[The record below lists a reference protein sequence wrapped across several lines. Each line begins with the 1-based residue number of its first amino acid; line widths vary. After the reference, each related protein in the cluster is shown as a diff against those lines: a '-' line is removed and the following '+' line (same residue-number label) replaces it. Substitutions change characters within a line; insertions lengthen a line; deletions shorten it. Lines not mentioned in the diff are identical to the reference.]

1 MPTVPSYGAPQVQRT
16 GLRGGEDQ
24 SRADI
29 DALGGAQARQMAQ
42 AAQGLGQAADAMQR
56 IQDRGDQ
63 TALLDADA
71 KIKASYAE
79 WALEESKNTGVA
91 AKGATERAREWWKTN
106 ADNLGKDIQNPLVK
120 KRFEAAVSAQT
131 SASVQHFGSH
141 ENQQLEVVAAQTA
154 DSSVKGSIKLAAEIP
169 TDANIALQ
177 KAAIVGAM
185 QAYGGNKWSPEVMKE
200 KTDTAISG
208 MHTAVFNNLFARDPI
223 GAETY
228 YKANRK
234 EIDPTQYDQIETK
247 LKAGVADA
255 EGANGARSVIGEFAK
270 SLKGSDPLPQADI
283 DAKLVDMFGGKP
295 ETLKAAR
302 TELDRQTALRDR
314 DVAKTEANA
323 LKGINAAY
331 AQGTPLAALK
341 RLPEWSQLS
350 GTAQVQMQEHITDRN
365 HMLWARSIEDRNR
378 LQREQELKYAPEV
391 LRWSQPEVLAGMTE
405 DQIMQKLPTIG
416 LANTERLLQQRKAL
430 MSSQAKLQDAKLDA
444 DTFNDAF
451 LQATGINP
459 KTKLTP
465 EYADAVV
472 RARNAVES
480 SIASLQGNKG
490 RELTRQEKD
499 AEVRR
504 IVGAK
509 VIEKGFFSDSEKPE
523 IMLNDKQVRDALV
536 EVSAPGANGQPVR
549 TKIPVSS
556 IPVNEFSAVQARLRK
571 EGSPYSTA
579 DVVQAWHEFTLAK
592 KGKK

>member
-1 MPTVPSYGAPQVQRT
+1 MATVPIYDRPQVQQQ
-16 GLRGGEDQ
+16 GLRGGESQ
-24 SRADI
+24 SRADV
-29 DALGGAQARQMAQ
+29 DALGGAQARSMAQ
-42 AAQGLGQAADAMQR
+42 AAQGLAQGAETMQR
-56 IQDRGDQ
+56 IQDRDDQ

-79 WALEESKNTGVA
+79 WAVAEGKNTGAA
-91 AKGATERAREWWKTN
+91 AKGAAERAQEWWKTN
-106 ADNLGKDIQNPLVK
+106 AETLGKDIQNPLVK
-120 KRFEAAVSAQT
+120 KRFDMAVAAQSA
-131 SASVQHFGSH
+131 ASLQHFGNY
-141 ENQQLEVVAAQTA
+141 ENQQMDMVAAQTA

-169 TDANIALQ
+169 TDGNIQLQ

-208 MHTAVFNNLFARDPI
+208 MHTAVFNNLYARDPI
-223 GAETY
+223 GADAY
-228 YKANRK
+228 YKANRR

-255 EGANGARSVIGEFAK
+255 EGANGARVAISEFAK
-270 SLKGSDPLPQADI
+270 GLKASDPLPQADI
-283 DAKLVDMFGGKP
+283 DAKLVDMFGAKP
-295 ETLKAAR
+295 ESLKAAR
-302 TELDRQTALRDR
+302 AELDRQTALRDR
-314 DVAKTEANA
+314 DVSKTEATAMKN
-323 LKGINAAY
+323 INAAY

-350 GTAQVQMQEHITDRN
+350 GTAQLQMQEHITDRN
-365 HMLWARSIEDRNR
+365 HMLWARSIEDKNR

-405 DQIMQKLPTIG
+405 DQIMQKLPQIG

-430 MSSQAKLQDAKLDA
+430 TSSQAKLQDAKLDA

-451 LQATGINP
+451 TQATGINP

-465 EYADAVV
+465 ENADAVV

-480 SIASLQGNKG
+480 SIASLQANKG
-490 RELTRQEKD
+490 RELTRAEKD
-499 AEVRR
+499 AEARR

-509 VIEKGFFSDSEKPE
+509 VLEKGFFSDSEKNE
-523 IMLNDKQVRDALV
+523 VLLNDKQVRDALV
-536 EVSAPGANGQPVR
+536 EVSMPGPQGQAVK
-549 TKIPVSS
+549 TKIPVSA

-579 DVVQAWHEFTLAK
+579 DVVQAWHEFTQAK